1 MKKETRSDIVAR
13 ADDAFGSSNYAEF
26 VVDKKVEGSYKT
38 HRLLMIL
45 AYVVVIGVLVG
56 LFIKINVFLVAI
68 APIIGW
74 ILIYFTWPLVSI
86 EYKYTIDNSEFTG
99 FTVYGGKREER
110 MFSYKV
116 REFSLIAPDNEQ
128 YRAEKEAFSD
138 AKVVSLR
145 PTENCSDPYF
155 ALYTSETGEKIIIF
169 FRATGQALKAFK
181 YYNSAATVVT
191 EVSR

>member
-1 MKKETRSDIVAR
+1 MKKEKRSDIVAR

-26 VVDKKVEGSYKT
+26 VVEKKVEGSYKT

-45 AYVVVIGVLVG
+45 AYVAVIGVLVG
-56 LFIKINVFLVAI
+56 LFIKINVFLVAL

-74 ILIYFTWPLVSI
+74 ILIFFTWPFVSI
-86 EYKYTIDNSEFTG
+86 EYKYTVDNSMFNG
-99 FTVYGGKREER
+99 YTVYGGKREVP
-110 MFSYKV
+110 MFSCKV
-116 REFSLIAPDNEQ
+116 RDFTLIAPDNDK
-128 YRAEKEAFSD
+128 YSTEKEAFTD
-138 AKVVSLR
+138 AKTVSLL
-145 PTENCSDPYF
+145 PTEGCPDQYF
-155 ALYTSETGEKIIIF
+155 ALYSSETGEKSIVY